1 MLPILLAITGLTP
14 VQAASTFTA
23 ARASDGEP
31 VAGTVS
37 AITAGFGVTF
47 AGGPPAVASGDLL
60 TLARSDKPRPAYPA
74 GPQVILANGD
84 RLAGTLSGGNGLSLT
99 LKATA
104 GNGQSVSLPLT
115 ALAAA
120 WFIPPTAD
128 TPADVAKYP
137 WLDTGKKQDVLLLRN
152 GDALRGRLESVG
164 TDAATVRFKPDGEK
178 AAKPY
183 ETANLA
189 AVLFDPSLARVRPP
203 KGAFARVVTADG
215 SRISFATLLS
225 NAEVVTGTT
234 LTGAKMGLPLAELI
248 AVDIRGGKGV
258 ELTDLKPTAV
268 KEEGFNGTAWPMTAN
283 RSVRGNPIKLLT
295 ARGEEVF
302 DAGLGVHS
310 RSTLTYSLSGKYK
323 RFEAV
328 VGLDAATG
336 KRGAVDVRV
345 LVDGKEVWSSRGSV
359 KGGEPARPIGPIDVT
374 GASELL
380 LEVGFGG
387 DQHVLD
393 RADWV
398 EPILVRAK

>member
-1 MLPILLAITGLTP
+1 MLPLLLAVSGLTP
-14 VQAASTFTA
+14 AQTAPNFAA
-23 ARASDGEP
+23 ARASNGEP
-31 VAGTVS
+31 VSGSIS
-37 AITAGFGVTF
+37 AIIAGFGVTF
-47 AGGPPAVASGDLL
+47 GGGTPAVPAGDLL

-115 ALAAA
+115 AVSAVWLV
-120 WFIPPTAD
+120 PPPAD

-137 WLDTGKKQDVLLLRN
+137 WLETGKKQDVLLLRN

-164 TDAATVRFKPDGEK
+164 IDAATVRFMPDGEK
-178 AAKPY
+178 TAKPY
-183 ETANLA
+183 DTANLA

-203 KGAFARVVTADG
+203 KGASARVVTADG

-234 LTGAKMGLPLAELI
+234 LTGAKFGLPLYEVI
-248 AVDIRGGKGV
+248 AVDIRGGKAV
-258 ELTDLKPTAV
+258 ELADLKPTAA
-268 KEEGFNGTAWPMTAN
+268 KEEGFNGTVWPMTAN
-283 RSVRGNPIKLLT
+283 RSVRGNPIKLLSG
-295 ARGEEVF
+295 RGEEVF

-310 RSTLTYSLSGKYK
+310 RSTLTYPLAGKYK

-336 KRGAVDVRV
+336 KRGAVNVRV
-345 LVDGKEVWSSRGSV
+345 LVDGKEAKLDELSGLTLAGTKAIRVDV
-359 KGGEPARPIGPIDVT
+359 AKAKELTLIVDYGP
-374 GASELL
+374 
-380 LEVGFGG
+380 GG
-387 DQHVLD
+387 DVQDDVNWANARL
-393 RADWV
+393 V
-398 EPILVRAK
+398 E